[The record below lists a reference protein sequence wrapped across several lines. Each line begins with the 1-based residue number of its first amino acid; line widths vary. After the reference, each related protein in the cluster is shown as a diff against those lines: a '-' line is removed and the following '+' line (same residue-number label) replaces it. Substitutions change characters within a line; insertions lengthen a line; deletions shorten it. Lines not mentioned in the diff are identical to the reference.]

1 MVKSSYARDRV
12 DPVPK
17 LATRAET
24 WTHLKTRELLHQFI
38 KHRNPPGGGYRPR
51 MIQVMTGRNCSDTGY
66 FLTIGKHMKRVLTA
80 LFYEIL
86 RRINPGVNQVILAKG
101 K

>member
-1 MVKSSYARDRV
+1 
-12 DPVPK
+12 
-17 LATRAET
+17 
-24 WTHLKTRELLHQFI
+24 
-38 KHRNPPGGGYRPR
+38 
-51 MIQVMTGRNCSDTGY
+51 MTGRNCSDTGY